1 MSSLFRRPVIGWA
14 LYDCANSAFA
24 LSVITT
30 FYPIFFRNA
39 WSTGADPADITSRL
53 ALGTAAASLV
63 VALIAPV
70 LGAIA
75 DSGGSRKRFLTGFTV
90 LAAASTGGLYFVA
103 VGQWTVALGL
113 YAMALIGFY
122 GANTFYDSLLINV
135 AKRSEFERTSAFG
148 FGIGYLG
155 SAMLLTFNIYMVSN
169 PATFGFSDASGAV
182 RAAFIGVAIW
192 WALFTIPLIV
202 FVKEDA
208 GQSHGWRNAVVDGYR
223 SLWSTLRSVRQYR
236 EVMIFLA
243 AYWLYIDGVH
253 TLILMATDFG
263 ARLNFSSNDLIKAI
277 LITNFVGAPAT
288 IGFGYLGKR
297 VGAKRAIYV
306 GISVYILIS
315 LWGLFLAEVWQFY
328 AMAIGIG
335 FVQGGVQSMSRA
347 LYARLV
353 PAEKASEFFGFYS
366 MLGKFAAI
374 LGPLMIGVLAQLSDD
389 PRVSIFALLPLFIGG
404 LFLLSRV
411 QVTRDAADPI

>member
-1 MSSLFRRPVIGWA
+1 MSRVMRRPVIGWA

-30 FYPIFFRNA
+30 FYPLFFRSA
-39 WSTGADPADITSRL
+39 WSTGADASDITSRL
-53 ALGTAAASLV
+53 ALGTAAASLI
-63 VALIAPV
+63 VAFIAPV

-75 DSGGSRKRFLTGFTV
+75 DKGGSRKRFLMGFTI
-90 LAAASTGGLYFVA
+90 LAAASTGGLFFVA
-103 VGQWTVALGL
+103 AGMWQVALGL

-122 GANTFYDSLLINV
+122 SANTFYDSLLIDI
-135 AKRSEFERTSAFG
+135 AARPEFERVSAFG
-148 FGIGYLG
+148 FGVGYFG
-155 SAMLLTFNIYMVSN
+155 SALLLTFNVYMVSN
-169 PATFGFSDASGAV
+169 PTVFGFADASTAI
-182 RAAFIGVAIW
+182 RAAFVGVAIW
-192 WALFTIPLIV
+192 WALFTIPLMLL
-202 FVKEDA
+202 VKETP
-208 GQSHGWRNAVVDGYR
+208 GESLGWKQSVREGYR

-236 EVMIFLA
+236 EVMVFLG

-263 ARLNFSSNDLIKAI
+263 ARLEFGREDLIKAI

-288 IGFGYLGKR
+288 IGFGYMGKR
-297 VGAKRAIYV
+297 IGAKRAIYV

-315 LWGLFLAEVWQFY
+315 LWGLMLEEVWQFY

-374 LGPLMIGVLAQLSDD
+374 LGPLMIGILAQFSDD
-389 PRVSIFALLPLFIGG
+389 PRVSIFAIVPLFIGG
-404 LFLLSRV
+404 LLLLSRV
-411 QVTRDAADPI
+411 RVASDAANAG